1 MSKFVTVGAYNNP
14 IEAHLAKGRL
24 EVEGI
29 PAYLAHE
36 HHVWANWVYSQAL
49 GGVKVQ
55 VLAENANSAASIL
68 DAHNKGEYEESLE
81 GVVPGVDEN
90 ICPKCGSRKYQS
102 KFPIGM
108 ILLVL
113 LTLGLVSIIFPP
125 RREHHTC
132 MECGYKWRY

>member
-1 MSKFVTVGAYNNP
+1 MSKFVTVAAYNNP

-24 EVEGI
+24 EVEGV

-55 VLAENANSAASIL
+55 VSPENAENAAKIL
-68 DAHNKGEYEESLE
+68 NAHNRGKYEEFLGE
-81 GVVPGVDEN
+81 VVPGIDEN
-90 ICPKCGSRKYQS
+90 ICPGCGSRNFKS
-102 KFPIGM
+102 RFPVGM
-108 ILLVL
+108 IILVL
-113 LTLGLVSIIFPP
+113 LTLGLVSVIFPP
-125 RREHHTC
+125 RREYHSC

>member
-1 MSKFVTVGAYNNP
+1 MSKYVTVGAYNNP
-14 IEAHLAKGRL
+14 LEAHLAKGRL

-55 VLAENANSAASIL
+55 VTEEHAGNAAKIL

-81 GVVPGVDEN
+81 EVVPDIDEN
-90 ICPKCGSRKYQS
+90 ICPKCGSKEFQS

-108 ILLVL
+108 IILVL
-113 LTLGLVSIIFPP
+113 LTLGLVSVIFPP

-132 MECGYKWRY
+132 AQCGYKWRY